1 MTTSVILK
9 DSIPTTVCSGPT
21 VPEGFVE
28 FPADLSVEDI
38 TSLMYVDGH
47 WVERPV
53 VSYPDLPDGTEVDIY
68 IKEGRVPLGTKVTP
82 EDLGLETGVAY
93 LLYILP
99 PLPYNPTTIEVT
111 P

>member
-1 MTTSVILK
+1 MTVSVYL
-9 DSIPTTVCSGPT
+9 DNGIPKSVSVMEKIPY
-21 VPEGFVE
+21 GFVE
-28 FPADLSVEDI
+28 FPADIPIADVY
-38 TSLMYVDGH
+38 SLMYVDGH

-68 IKEGRVPLGTKVTP
+68 IKEGRVSLGTKVTP
-82 EDLGLETGVAY
+82 EDLGLETGVTY